1 MKMKTMYD
9 LTEGFKDKAGA
20 LYPESMI
27 YAIMT
32 CEGKTEI
39 AMNTETS
46 DFPGFLRIITNLLEK
61 GLSETESVTTD
72 TTH

>member
-1 MKMKTMYD
+1 MKTMYE
-9 LTEGFKDKAGA
+9 LTEGFKNKASA

-32 CEGKTEI
+32 YEGKTEI
-39 AMNTETS
+39 AMNTETT
-46 DFPGFLRIITNLLEK
+46 DFPGFLRIIANILEN

-72 TTH
+72 MAH